1 MAVSF
6 RESGDAE
13 KHQPIQIRVRERVQT
28 FEYAT
33 ETKRKTTSCNNARG
47 NNARAKK
54 DRLRLSRTESELW
67 ANIARHILLI
77 AFTRTVR
84 DYVYTGLRGGAKGE
98 GCRPPKRWQ
107 FRLISSPLALCCN
120 YRRFETCINQPLLP
134 TGFGKVLGYTGK
146 VKFLHNPS
154 NCRDG

>member
-47 NNARAKK
+47 NNARAK
-54 DRLRLSRTESELW
+54 
-67 ANIARHILLI
+67 
-77 AFTRTVR
+77 
-84 DYVYTGLRGGAKGE
+84 
-98 GCRPPKRWQ
+98 RPPELVCLSSQKKKRSAGSRFLFCGLWR
-107 FRLISSPLALCCN
+107 RLHRVEPRASFGRIS
-120 YRRFETCINQPLLP
+120 
-134 TGFGKVLGYTGK
+134 LGT
-146 VKFLHNPS
+146 F
-154 NCRDG
+154 C

>member
-47 NNARAKK
+47 NNARAK
-54 DRLRLSRTESELW
+54 RPPELSRTESELW